1 MKNTSGKKTIG
12 LLVGG
17 IIDSF
22 SIDLSKDVMNAAS
35 SYDDINLVV
44 IPGRYIN
51 RDYSKIKECQYEYQY
66 NTLFCYPKPNNID
79 GLIIAVGSIGCFT
92 NEAGIL
98 AFLEQFKGIDPTK
111 LSNRRKLINTFVN
124 AIYLYDDK
132 LDLIL
137 NYQDG
142 TQTIPLSEIEAFSNC
157 SPVTSEGEPYGTHP
171 KISQTGNTFGC
182 VIFCIDFV

>member
-66 NTLFCYPKPNNID
+66 NTLFLPKNQYLW
-79 GLIIAVGSIGCFT
+79 LIP
-92 NEAGIL
+92 
-98 AFLEQFKGIDPTK
+98 QQQ
-111 LSNRRKLINTFVN
+111 NT
-124 AIYLYDDK
+124 YH
-132 LDLIL
+132 
-137 NYQDG
+137 G
-142 TQTIPLSEIEAFSNC
+142 
-157 SPVTSEGEPYGTHP
+157 G
-171 KISQTGNTFGC
+171 
-182 VIFCIDFV
+182 